1 MVAPDD
7 RDSGR
12 VWMPKTSD
20 KRMSE
25 LRDLAS
31 HAAPYV
37 TVNELSRYWLISRKQ
52 IYKQIEKGKL
62 PAIRFGPRSLRIRTR
77 DAVQFERQSSLES
90 PQNES

>member
-1 MVAPDD
+1 MQ
-7 RDSGR
+7 R
-12 VWMPKTSD
+12 TSA
-20 KRMSE
+20 KRNGE
-25 LRDLAS
+25 LQDLAS

-77 DAVQFERQSSLES
+77 DAVQFERQSSLAF
-90 PQNES
+90 PQSNR

>member
-1 MVAPDD
+1 
-7 RDSGR
+7 
-12 VWMPKTSD
+12 MPRTND
-20 KRMSE
+20 KRVSE

-62 PAIRFGPRSLRIRTR
+62 PAIRLGPRSLRIRTR
-77 DAVQFERQSSLES
+77 DAVQFERRSSLDRPQSES
-90 PQNES
+90 